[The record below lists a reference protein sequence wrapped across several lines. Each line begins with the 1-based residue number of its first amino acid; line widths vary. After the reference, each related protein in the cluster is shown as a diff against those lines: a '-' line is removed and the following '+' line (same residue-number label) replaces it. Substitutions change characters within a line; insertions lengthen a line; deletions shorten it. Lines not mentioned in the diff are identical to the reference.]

1 MLALGQLNLH
11 QYAAPALLPLPC
23 MMSPAF
29 LRILEAIEGVIG
41 LDGALLGL
49 LPIRTLPAA
58 FTSLDVMLNS
68 MRSTCAAVSVL

>member
-41 LDGALLGL
+41 FFAGTFFGA
-49 LPIRTLPAA
+49 I
-58 FTSLDVMLNS
+58 FFMSSS
-68 MRSTCAAVSVL
+68 MR